1 MSEIE
6 EDVAL
11 PCLERRDALG
21 PRPGRSRPVEG
32 PEGDARAG
40 QVLLDQLQMLDEL
53 REHQDLVAACEQ
65 LVQGLGEGGELGA
78 RRRPRILHQAGVAAR
93 EA

>member
-1 MSEIE
+1 M
-6 EDVAL
+6 

-21 PRPGRSRPVEG
+21 PHPGRSRPVEG
-32 PEGDARAG
+32 LEGDARTG

-53 REHQDLVAACEQ
+53 RELQDLVAACEQ

-78 RRRPRILHQAGVAAR
+78 RRRPRTLHQAGVAAR